1 MKDSLYIAWRYIAY
15 HRGRSIVLLLSV
27 TIILYL
33 PIALHTIVHACEQEL
48 LSRADSTPLLIG
60 AKGSSLDLVIDS
72 LYFESKQ
79 SETISAAQAKRVN
92 ESGFAQAIPLY
103 TRFRASG
110 HVIVGTVLEYFELRR
125 LRIARGRQLT
135 RLGECVLGA
144 EVADALSLGP
154 GGTLIS
160 TPDNL
165 FDLAGN
171 YPLKMN
177 VVGVLARSLTP
188 DDRAI
193 FVDLKTA
200 WVIQGLAH
208 GHEDLTEVKDQD
220 VLLQSEDG
228 TLRANAK
235 LLHYNEITDETIE
248 SFHFHGDS
256 STFPISAII
265 AVPDSRRSSD
275 LLIGRFQGSAETCQI
290 VQPAAIVKDLTATLF
305 RIESVLN
312 SVYGAVGLAA
322 IMLVGLVFLLSFR
335 LRQREMNTM
344 FKLGCSR
351 TKVAELLASE
361 AAIVAVASVG
371 LVIIMTQLTSSF
383 VDDIMRRL
391 IF

>member
-1 MKDSLYIAWRYIAY
+1 LKDSLYIAWRYIAY
-15 HRGRSIVLLLSV
+15 HRGKTTVLLLSV

-33 PIALHTIVHACEQEL
+33 PIALRSIVRACEQEL
-48 LSRADSTPLLIG
+48 LARADATPLLIG

-79 SETISAAQAKRVN
+79 GQTISAAQAQRVD

-110 HVIVGTVLEYFELRR
+110 QVIVGTVLEYFEFRGLRM
-125 LRIARGRQLT
+125 ARGRQLAKW
-135 RLGECVLGA
+135 GECVLGA
-144 EVADALSLGP
+144 EVADTLALGP
-154 GGTLIS
+154 GDTVIS

-165 FDLAGN
+165 FDLAGT
-171 YPLKMN
+171 YPLRTG

-188 DDRAI
+188 DDGVI

-208 GHEDLTEVKDQD
+208 GHEDLTVVNDQD

-235 LLHYNEITDETIE
+235 LVHYNEITEQTIE

-256 STFPISAII
+256 STFPITAII

-290 VQPAAIVKDLTATLF
+290 VQPLVIVRDLTATLF

-312 SVYGAVGLAA
+312 CVYGAVGLAA
-322 IMLVGLVFLLSFR
+322 AMLLGLVLVLSFR

-351 TKVAELLASE
+351 SKVVELLAGEVVMVGVAS
-361 AAIVAVASVG
+361 AGLVAV
-371 LVIIMTQLTSSF
+371 MTQLTSRF
-383 VDDIMRRL
+383 VDDIMRSL
-391 IF
+391 IL